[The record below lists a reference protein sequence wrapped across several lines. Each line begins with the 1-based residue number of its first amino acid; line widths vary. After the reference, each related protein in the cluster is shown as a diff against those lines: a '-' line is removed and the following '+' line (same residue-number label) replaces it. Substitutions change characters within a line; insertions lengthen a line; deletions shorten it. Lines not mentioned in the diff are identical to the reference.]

1 MSRYQSNSSSR
12 RRAQDVLALPRGFI
26 TISELLD
33 DSQGPGKTVSVIG
46 VVKDCKLPIPTR
58 GTDYKSSLT
67 LYDLSTQ
74 GDGEGIELNVFR
86 KNEEMPTVEA
96 GDVAVVYMAKHQM
109 FGGGSSLL
117 TSYRT
122 DIHVYAARQI
132 PRSGSSQSASRAL
145 RSPSRHV
152 SRTPGDKEHEY
163 VTWLYDNID
172 KQFIPDR
179 EDFSA
184 RAELSKNVRDR
195 FSVLADVQ
203 DRMFADLIVQVV
215 RSPFDLGDKV
225 SLWASDWTENASFF
239 HKTDDSPDWVDGM
252 PVRDGDPYGYTSK
265 VKKPTEPRDTD
276 SKWRGPLGKR
286 SIQVTCW
293 EPHADFIRNQVEI
306 GTWVY
311 LQKVQIGYGHN
322 STNLEGFLR
331 GEREYSNFSDKI
343 KVQILDPQADSEKI
357 DPRLRD
363 AIRRKRDYEKGR
375 GHPKGGNK
383 RKAEESL
390 PKDNTKTRRAANRAA
405 ERKKAIEEVEA
416 KESKEHLI
424 PDLNDLIKCE
434 NPDAKPRPLSSILE
448 PVIYHTTIDNE
459 PVSLELPFTCAKDR
473 THARVVDFHPA
484 SLEDFA
490 VSRRRTDNDCLS
502 DNSADDIDPD
512 SDSDDNNTRRSS
524 RNRVWEWRFALKLEE
539 AQPPALARKDKKPA
553 TVWVHVGNP
562 EAQLLTDIDAVD
574 LRAPDGEERLVILRE
589 QMFKLWGDLQERKVD
604 LEARKREQ
612 KDRIRRNVPPP
623 SSGAGEGEAEEDPA
637 GHSSGLGQISNKPFA
652 CCIQQYGVK
661 VEAEEGEDNAGGGK
675 RWQRVFGLFGTKI
688 AND

>member
-1 MSRYQSNSSSR
+1 MSYHFLEAWFPSANFLTTAR
-12 RRAQDVLALPRGFI
+12 V
-26 TISELLD
+26 
-33 DSQGPGKTVSVIG
+33 QGKQ
-46 VVKDCKLPIPTR
+46 

-74 GDGEGIELNVFR
+74 GDGEGIDLNVFR
-86 KNEEMPTVEA
+86 KKEEMPTVEA
-96 GDVAVVYMAKHQM
+96 GDVVVVYMAKHQM
-109 FGGGSSLL
+109 FGGNSSLL

-132 PRSGSSQSASRAL
+132 PRSGSSQSASGAL
-145 RSPSRHV
+145 RNPSRHV
-152 SRTPGDKEHEY
+152 SRKPGDKEHEY
-163 VTWLYDNID
+163 VTWLYDTID
-172 KQFIPDR
+172 KQYIPDR

-215 RSPFDLGDKV
+215 RNPFDLGDKV

-239 HKTDDSPDWVDGM
+239 HKTDDSPDWTDGM

-265 VKKPTEPRDTD
+265 FKKPTEPGDTD
-276 SKWRGPLGKR
+276 GKWYGPLGKL
-286 SIQVTCW
+286 SIQLTCW
-293 EPHADFIRNQVEI
+293 EPHADFIRDQVEI

-375 GHPKGGNK
+375 DHPKGGQK

-390 PKDNTKTRRAANRAA
+390 PKDNSKTRRAAKRAVNPKRAA
-405 ERKKAIEEVEA
+405 KQKAIEEVEA
-416 KESKEHLI
+416 KESKEQFI

-448 PVIYHTTIDNE
+448 PVVFHTTIANE

-512 SDSDDNNTRRSS
+512 SDPDDNTRRSG

-539 AQPPALARKDKKPA
+539 AQPPALARKDKRPA

-562 EAQLLTDIDAVD
+562 EAQLLTDIDARD
-574 LRAPDGEERLVILRE
+574 LSAADGEEHLGRLRE
-589 QMFKLWGDLQERKVD
+589 QMFKLWGDLEERKVD
-604 LEARKREQ
+604 LEARKMEL
-612 KDRIRRNVPPP
+612 KDRILRKMPPP
-623 SSGAGEGEAEEDPA
+623 SSGGGGGEVEEEAA
-637 GHSSGLGQISNKPFA
+637 GHSLDLGQVSNKPFA

-661 VEAEEGEDNAGGGK
+661 VEAEEGEEDNTGEGK

-688 AND
+688 ASD